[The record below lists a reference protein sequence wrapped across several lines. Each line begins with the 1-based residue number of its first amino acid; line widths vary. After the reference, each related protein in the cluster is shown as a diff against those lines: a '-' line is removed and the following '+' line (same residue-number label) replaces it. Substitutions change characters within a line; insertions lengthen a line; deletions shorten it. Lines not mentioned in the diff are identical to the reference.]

1 MTVTSGVQGRC
12 AHCQTL
18 LDLEPWQLN
27 AMAMLEH
34 FNCKHC
40 QRPLKL
46 RCPEQIRR
54 FTALGSLA
62 TVRAT
67 MIVLCA
73 TVLLVTLVLEWV
85 GLVSLAQQLSISA
98 LMLAS
103 YLLVMGIARRRLR
116 RPLLLQVA

>member
-27 AMAMLEH
+27 AMAMQEH

-46 RCPEQIRR
+46 SCPEQIRR
-54 FTALGSLA
+54 FKALGSLA

-85 GLVSLAQQLSISA
+85 GLVSLTQQLSISA